1 MFARSTLLLSAL
13 AGIAYAS
20 HALNLHN
27 NCGHGLQPTVASCI
41 DLPPGTPCTAY
52 TGSQP
57 PFLNAGGSA
66 TVTVPN
72 GWNGRVFV
80 QANTCSAQSGDCFST
95 GCLGCTLLEFT
106 MDASNNGGQQS
117 YDISNINGFT
127 QAYRLSGDGCDAVTC
142 SAANCPCTQ
151 AYPPGDFSDF
161 CGTSTPDHAV
171 RNCGAG
177 PVGFSITFCP

>member
-1 MFARSTLLLSAL
+1 MFASSTLLLSAL
-13 AGIAYAS
+13 ASIAYAG

-27 NCGHGLQPTVASCI
+27 NCGNGVQPTVASCI
-41 DLPPGTPCTAY
+41 DLPPGTQCNAY
-52 TGSQP
+52 NGAQP
-57 PFLNAGGSA
+57 TFLNPGAST
-66 TVTVPN
+66 TVNVPN

-106 MDASNNGGQQS
+106 MDSPNDGGQQS

-127 QAYRLSGDGCDAVTC
+127 QSYSLRGDGCDTVTC
-142 SAANCPCTQ
+142 TSPNCPCDQ
-151 AYPPGDFSDF
+151 AYPRGDPADK

-177 PVGFSITFCP
+177 PVGFEITFCP